1 MQNVL
6 RREIAQGVNLTC
18 VTAYKFKTGC
28 LSITLMTQLSKKTAS
43 LNAVLPSVLR
53 RGTSRYPDMESIE
66 AALDDLYGARI
77 EPVVRKKGEIQCIG
91 LYADFLDDA
100 YAEKDSH
107 ILEKTASL
115 MGEMLLSPSTKG
127 GRLRKEYVDGE
138 RENLIDD
145 INADINDKRYYAS
158 RRLNEIMCKGENY
171 GVSKLG
177 TVAEASKISVYTLTK
192 HYKEVIASSNIEI
205 FYCGSADIDRVERAV
220 KDALSS
226 LPRADELTYPENDVK
241 YKPDN
246 EEPRYCTEKM
256 AVTQGK
262 LVMGYRLGNAM
273 MEQNH
278 AAMMVFNALFGGAVT
293 SKLFMNVREKLAL
306 CYYANSSI
314 DRHKGIMVVSSG
326 IEFSKFDEALNEITA
341 QLEAIKNGEIEQWE
355 LDGARRAVV
364 TAISASIDSPIGL
377 ESLYLDKSITG
388 MRAEPEEL
396 AALAED
402 VRLDEVVKIAKGV
415 VLDSV
420 YFLTGDEDNA

>member
-1 MQNVL
+1 
-6 RREIAQGVNLTC
+6 
-18 VTAYKFKTGC
+18 
-28 LSITLMTQLSKKTAS
+28 
-43 LNAVLPSVLR
+43 
-53 RGTSRYPDMESIE
+53 
-66 AALDDLYGARI
+66 
-77 EPVVRKKGEIQCIG
+77 
-91 LYADFLDDA
+91 
-100 YAEKDSH
+100 
-107 ILEKTASL
+107 
-115 MGEMLLSPSTKG
+115 
-127 GRLRKEYVDGE
+127 
-138 RENLIDD
+138 
-145 INADINDKRYYAS
+145 
-158 RRLNEIMCKGENY
+158 
-171 GVSKLG
+171 
-177 TVAEASKISVYTLTK
+177 
-192 HYKEVIASSNIEI
+192 
-205 FYCGSADIDRVERAV
+205 
-220 KDALSS
+220 
-226 LPRADELTYPENDVK
+226 
-241 YKPDN
+241 
-246 EEPRYCTEKM
+246 M